1 MTAKQ
6 TESTGLTIKT
16 NNQPRRL
23 LFTCEFNDTDRI
35 KLRQDYDW
43 MDEDEFETNCSWFKY
58 QGRYYNLQE
67 FMRCETSLLNEG
79 WHGYSVDTYFSGTL
93 IKLCGED
100 VVVGR
105 FYS

>member
-6 TESTGLTIKT
+6 IDSGLTIKT

-23 LFTCEFNDTDRI
+23 LFTCELSAHSLT

-43 MDEDEFETNCSWFKY
+43 MDKDEFETNCSWFKY
-58 QGRYYNLQE
+58 RGRYYNLQE
-67 FMRCETSLLNEG
+67 FMRCESGLLSEG
-79 WHGYSVDTYFSGTL
+79 WHGYVTETFFSGL
-93 IKLCGED
+93 LVKLCGED

-105 FYS
+105 FCS

>member
-1 MTAKQ
+1 MT
-6 TESTGLTIKT
+6 ELTGLTIKT

-23 LFTCEFNDTDRI
+23 LFTCELSARSLT

-43 MDEDEFETNCSWFKY
+43 MDKDEFETNCSWFRY
-58 QGRYYNLQE
+58 RGRYYNLQE

-79 WHGYSVDTYFSGTL
+79 WHGYVTETYFSGIL

-105 FYS
+105 FCS